1 MTLLL
6 ERALSR
12 TIHKISPVQVNMI
25 HVYMALLL
33 LLLLLLLL
41 THIVLPADYHHLRL
55 EATDGRIR
63 GATTRGD
70 IPAARAIWADG
81 LQDRHGRGL
90 HR

>member
-1 MTLLL
+1 MTPLL

-12 TIHKISPVQVNMI
+12 TIYKMSPVQANMI
-25 HVYMALLL
+25 HVYMA
-33 LLLLLLLL
+33 LLLLLL
-41 THIVLPADYHHLRL
+41 THIVLPADYNHLRL